1 MFYFKKNNDVIEKY
15 KVDFNR
21 EEVEKL
27 KIQIIDSCS
36 LSLHKEYRST
46 YYPKFIDES
55 LIRNF
60 HSICIGEK
68 EYFEETKDVYLFSY
82 DEYKPPYL
90 TILIDRL
97 LKLDT
102 SAIDEILNYDL
113 SFYLSIDD
121 KIKLACQEFAQI
133 DAEDII
139 LKKEKLKELEDL
151 LNYKE
156 LNKDNILVL
165 YYNKLIKLI
174 NFELV
179 DSILISD
186 LKRVESFLEISTN
199 NSLKKAFAK
208 VLQKK

>member
-21 EEVEKL
+21 EEVKAL
-27 KIQIIDSCS
+27 KIQIIDNCS
-36 LSLHKEYRST
+36 LIEHKEYRST
-46 YYPKFIDES
+46 IYPRFTDKS

-60 HSICIGEK
+60 HSTCIGEK

-90 TILIDRL
+90 TTLIDKL
-97 LKLDT
+97 LKQDT
-102 SAIDEILNYDL
+102 STIDEILNYDL
-113 SFYLSIDD
+113 SSSISLEDKINLVWQEFTQIDIDD
-121 KIKLACQEFAQI
+121 IF
-133 DAEDII
+133 

-156 LNKDNILVL
+156 LNKNNNLVL

-179 DSILISD
+179 DRILISD
-186 LKRVESFLEISTN
+186 LERVENFLAPTN
-199 NSLKKAFAK
+199 NSLNKAFAK

>member
-27 KIQIIDSCS
+27 KIQIIDNCS
-36 LSLHKEYRST
+36 LTLHKEYRST
-46 YYPKFIDES
+46 YYPRFIDES

-60 HSICIGEK
+60 HSTCIGEK

-97 LKLDT
+97 LKLDP

-133 DAEDII
+133 DAEDVI

-156 LNKDNILVL
+156 LNKDNSLVL

>member
-15 KVDFNR
+15 KVNFNR

-27 KIQIIDSCS
+27 KIQIIDNCS
-36 LSLHKEYRST
+36 LTLHKEYRST
-46 YYPKFIDES
+46 YYPKFTDES

-97 LKLDT
+97 LKLDS

-133 DAEDII
+133 EDEDII

-151 LNYKE
+151 LI
-156 LNKDNILVL
+156 NKDNNLVL
-165 YYNKLIKLI
+165 YYNRLIKLI

-199 NSLKKAFAK
+199 NSLKKTFAK